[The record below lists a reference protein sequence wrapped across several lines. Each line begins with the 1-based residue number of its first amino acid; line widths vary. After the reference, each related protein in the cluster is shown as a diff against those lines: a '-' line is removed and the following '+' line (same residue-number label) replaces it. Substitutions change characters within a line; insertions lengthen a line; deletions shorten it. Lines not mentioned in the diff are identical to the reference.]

1 MVWLR
6 RSPKTRNCQREA
18 APITKC
24 LLLLFYCV
32 ASRVAISLTSWSSS
46 PCPRCLR
53 ISARQPTRRSF
64 TNAIADS
71 LSHSDTAT
79 APPMQIYYYYYY
91 YFRAPRPPPFDAYT
105 NTCLSGHCNSMPST
119 AKYYFIMFSLS
130 HHTAAKQQYALS
142 RRWLP
147 SEA

>member
-32 ASRVAISLTSWSSS
+32 VSRVAISLTSWSSS
-46 PCPRCLR
+46 HSPLSPHF
-53 ISARQPTRRSF
+53 ARQPTRRSF

-71 LSHSDTAT
+71 LFRRHSHT
-79 APPMQIYYYYYY
+79 APTMQINYY
-91 YFRAPRPPPFDAYT
+91 YFRAPRPPFDAYEHMSVGALQFDAVDGKVLFYYVFAKSSHSSQT
-105 NTCLSGHCNSMPST
+105 TVCTIASMS
-119 AKYYFIMFSLS
+119 
-130 HHTAAKQQYALS
+130 ALRS
-142 RRWLP
+142 IN
-147 SEA
+147 